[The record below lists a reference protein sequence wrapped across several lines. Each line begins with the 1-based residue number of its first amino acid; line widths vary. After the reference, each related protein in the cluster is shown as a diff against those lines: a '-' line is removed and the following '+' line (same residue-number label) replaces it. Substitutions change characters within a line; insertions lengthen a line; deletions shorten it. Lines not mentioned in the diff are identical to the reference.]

1 MQSTGFLLQITG
13 YLFSDCAINR
23 SVIHAGIFS
32 LIFDFGQKSHVLGHL
47 AVLICNGV
55 FLTTV
60 ESLHNGDTLV
70 EPWG

>member
-1 MQSTGFLLQITG
+1 MQEIFLSFLI
-13 YLFSDCAINR
+13 LDKKSDP
-23 SVIHAGIFS
+23 
-32 LIFDFGQKSHVLGHL
+32 LGHP
-47 AVLICNGV
+47 AILICNGV